1 MFLDTFCAD
10 VTVSPSLMK
19 TRLFLPAVLFTLT
32 LGLHAADKKPAPAAE
47 PKAKAAKADD
57 LAAYKTADDL
67 WKHVEELRKEPTER
81 PKSQDEMI
89 ALVKEWFG
97 KQRAAAEAFGQA
109 YPADARRYSAK
120 LIALQAAMQLS
131 QMPGADAAQKT
142 GADEVLKE
150 IDAILAAADAPE
162 EAKGEAAFIKTMML
176 TEKLDDEKPETVA
189 AFFKASDEY
198 LAKYGA
204 HKLAPQMRQTQLQVA
219 SQAQTPEAGELLKK
233 FAEDKDPQLAGEA
246 KQVLAQRQKTAD
258 LKTKPLELKF
268 TATDGAEVDV
278 AKLRGKVVLV
288 DFWASWCGPCI
299 AEMPNVVAT
308 YKKLHEKGFE
318 IVGISLDQDKEKMEA
333 ATKKH
338 GMTWTQYFDGKGW
351 QNTISSGFGIQSIP
365 AAWLLDKK
373 GMLRETGLRGEAL
386 AAGVEKLLAE

>member
-1 MFLDTFCAD
+1 
-10 VTVSPSLMK
+10 MK
-19 TRLFLPAVLFTLT
+19 TRLFIPAVLFTLT
-32 LGLHAADKKPAPAAE
+32 LGLLAADKKPAPAPE
-47 PKAKAAKADD
+47 PKAAKGDD

-67 WKHVEELRKEPTER
+67 WKHVEELRQEPTER

-89 ALVKEWFG
+89 AMVKVWFG
-97 KQRAAAEAFGQA
+97 KQRAAAEAFGKA
-109 YPADARRYSAK
+109 YPADARRYAAK
-120 LIALQAAMQLS
+120 IIALQAALQLS

-150 IDAILAAADAPE
+150 IDVILAAADAPE
-162 EAKGEAAFIKTMML
+162 DAKGEAAFIKTMMM

-189 AFFKASDEY
+189 AFFKAADEY

-219 SQAQTPEAGELLKK
+219 SQAPTPEAEALLKK
-233 FAEDKDPQLAGEA
+233 FAEDQDPQLAGEA
-246 KQVLAQRQKTAD
+246 KQVLAQRQKMAD
-258 LKTKPLELKF
+258 LKTKPLDLKF

-299 AEMPNVVAT
+299 GEMPNVVAA
-308 YKKLHEKGFE
+308 YKKLHGKGFE
-318 IVGISLDQDKEKMEA
+318 IVGISLDQDKDKMEA

-338 GMTWTQYFDGKGW
+338 GMTWAQYFDGKGW

-373 GMLRETGLRGEAL
+373 GMLRETGLHGDAL

>member
-1 MFLDTFCAD
+1 
-10 VTVSPSLMK
+10 MK
-19 TRLFLPAVLFTLT
+19 TRPFLPAVLFALT

-47 PKAKAAKADD
+47 TKAGKADD

-67 WKHVEELRKEPTER
+67 WKHVEELRKEPTEQ

-89 ALVKEWFG
+89 AMVRVWFG
-97 KQRAAAEAFGQA
+97 NQRAAAEAFGKA
-109 YPADARRYSAK
+109 YPADVRRYAAK

-131 QMPGADAAQKT
+131 QLPGADAAQKT
-142 GADEVLKE
+142 GADDVLKE

-162 EAKGEAAFIKTMML
+162 EAKGEAAFIKTMMM

-189 AFFKASDEY
+189 AFLKASDEY

-219 SQAQTPEAGELLKK
+219 SQAQTPEAGALLKK
-233 FAEDKDPQLAGEA
+233 FAEDKDPQLAGAAKEA
-246 KQVLAQRQKTAD
+246 LAQRAKMAD

-268 TATDGAEVDV
+268 TAADGAEVDV

-299 AEMPNVVAT
+299 GEMPNVVAT

-318 IVGISLDQDKEKMEA
+318 IVGISLDQDRDQMDA

-338 GMTWTQYFDGKGW
+338 GMSWAQYFDGQGW
-351 QNTISSGFGIQSIP
+351 QNKISSGFGIQSIP

-373 GMLRETGLRGEAL
+373 GVLRETDLRGAAL
-386 AAGVEKLLAE
+386 GTAVEKLLAE